1 MMRSPS
7 KDKARLGLAMIFIVG
22 AIVSFIYGF
31 LERQSG
37 NDFNQIWMLGVIMLL
52 GAMVHLQKIG
62 KKPPKK
68 NK

>member
-1 MMRSPS
+1 MNSLL
-7 KDKARLGLAMIFIVG
+7 KDKARLAL
-22 AIVSFIYGF
+22 AIVFIFSAIITFLYGF
-31 LERQSG
+31 FERQAG

>member
-1 MMRSPS
+1 MRSSS